1 MLRTSTF
8 ALLALLAALT
18 MGLTACGGDDS
29 ADLED
34 YESSVVETRDR
45 VDTALAGISEAQTRA
60 DFSKRM
66 EQASVLIARAA
77 DDLGKAEVADGF
89 EDETT
94 DLTEA
99 LRALSNDLEKTAEQ
113 LRLTPELFSTAEGL
127 GFEGWTKAN
136 QVLRGLGQQ
145 GIAVEPIS
153 NH

>member
-18 MGLTACGGDDS
+18 VGLTACGGDDS

-113 LRLTPELFSTAEGL
+113 LRLTPELFNTAEGL

-136 QVLRGLGQQ
+136 QVLRGLGNQ
-145 GIAVEPIS
+145 GIAVEPIA

>member
-8 ALLALLAALT
+8 ALLGLLAVLAL
-18 MGLTACGGDDS
+18 GLTACGGDDS

-45 VDTALAGISEAQTRA
+45 VDSALAGISVAQTRA
-60 DFSKRM
+60 AFSRRM
-66 EQASVLIARAA
+66 EEAAVIISRAA
-77 DDLGKAEVADGF
+77 DDLEDVEVADGF
-89 EDETT
+89 EDENT

-99 LRALSNDLEKTAEQ
+99 LRTLSRDLEDTAEQ
-113 LRLTPELFSTAEGL
+113 LRLTPELFNTEGL

-136 QVLRGLGQQ
+136 QILRGLNRQ
-145 GIAVEPIS
+145 GIAVEPIA

>member
-1 MLRTSTF
+1 MLRSSTF
-8 ALLALLAALT
+8 AFLALLAALSL
-18 MGLTACGGDDS
+18 GLAACGGDDS
-29 ADLED
+29 GDLDD
-34 YESSVVETRDR
+34 YESSIVETRDR

-66 EQASVLIARAA
+66 EQASVVISRAA
-77 DDLGKAEVADGF
+77 DDLEEVEVADGF
-89 EDETT
+89 EDENT

-113 LRLTPELFSTAEGL
+113 LRLTPELFNTAEGL

-136 QVLRGLGQQ
+136 QILRGLGRQ
-145 GIAVEPIS
+145 GIAVEPIA

>member
-8 ALLALLAALT
+8 ALLALLAAFAV
-18 MGLTACGGDDS
+18 GLTACGGDDS

-66 EQASVLIARAA
+66 EQASVIIDRAA
-77 DDLGKAEVADGF
+77 DDLEEVEVADGF
-89 EDETT
+89 EDENT

-113 LRLTPELFSTAEGL
+113 LRLTPELFNQAEGL

-136 QVLRGLGQQ
+136 QVLRVLGNQ
-145 GIAVEPIS
+145 GIAVEPIA